1 MAKKEMKPMMM
12 VMALLML
19 LSLVFAVVG
28 VSMHQ
33 KVKKEEAKFHA
44 LQDNYFSN
52 TKAVRDAAESGSQL
66 NQQLSEIKNYPSELL
81 RLKLVGVGRI
91 LVGIYIALFAI
102 LMALVMMPKR
112 LAKVIKNK

>member
-1 MAKKEMKPMMM
+1 MKPMMM

-19 LSLVFAVVG
+19 LSLVFAVIG

-33 KVKKEEAKFHA
+33 KVKKEEVKFHA
-44 LQDNYFSN
+44 LQDNYFN
-52 TKAVRDAAESGSQL
+52 NDKATRDGAASGSQL
-66 NQQLSEIKNYPSELL
+66 TEQLKDIKNYPSELL

-91 LVGIYIALFAI
+91 LVGIYILLFAI

-112 LAKVIKNK
+112 LAAVIKNK